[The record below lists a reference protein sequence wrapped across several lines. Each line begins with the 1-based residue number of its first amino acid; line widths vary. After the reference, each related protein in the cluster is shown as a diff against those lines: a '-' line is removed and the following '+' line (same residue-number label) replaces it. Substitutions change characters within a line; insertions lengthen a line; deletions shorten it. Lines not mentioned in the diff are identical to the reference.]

1 MFLLFPF
8 FLLYPHTPMS
18 LYRTYRPKGFA
29 DVVGQD
35 HIVTTLEQA
44 MKQGKLGH
52 AYLFAGQRGTG
63 KTSVARILA
72 KALMTDGMDD
82 EQLRMQI
89 IRAADDGSLVDLTE
103 IDAASTRGID
113 DIRGL
118 LEKIQFTPIAAKAK
132 VFIIDEVHMLT
143 REAFNALLKTLE
155 EPPPYAFFIL
165 ATTELFK
172 IPPTIQ
178 SRCQRFLFRQVREEE
193 IVRRLQYV
201 ADQERITAD
210 RAALRA
216 IAHSAGGSM
225 RDALSLLDQ
234 LRSLETI
241 TLDDVK
247 LRIGET
253 GHEHVEAML
262 QAIDAR
268 DGATVLALVNNMEE
282 AAVPMEGFLRLML
295 GEVRERM
302 HADIENGNGHAEHLR
317 RMDTLLRA
325 AKDIRSA
332 PVPGLAVESAL
343 LSLCGSSGVSREPS
357 DAHRAAPAPAPAAPR
372 NEEMLRAAETVLKK
386 TVAKAHTPPPAP
398 ATIEAPALSLDA
410 LRQAWASVVDAAT
423 PPSVRMSLKN
433 GRVTSVSGST
443 VTLQFGSA
451 FHRDKVAAT
460 EASRTIE
467 GILQNVFKQSVRLHC
482 ELESEQSSAP
492 AADDVVNLADA
503 AAEIF

>member
-1 MFLLFPF
+1 
-8 FLLYPHTPMS
+8 MS
-18 LYRTYRPKGFA
+18 LYRTYRPKSFA

-35 HIVTTLEQA
+35 HIVNTLEQA
-44 MKQGKLGH
+44 VKQGKLGH

-72 KALMTDGMDD
+72 KILMTNGIEDATMR
-82 EQLRMQI
+82 EQI
-89 IRAADDGSLVDLTE
+89 VRAADDGSLVDFTE

-118 LEKIQFTPIAAKAK
+118 LEKIQFTPVAAKAK

-193 IVRRLQYV
+193 LIRRLQHV
-201 ADQERITAD
+201 ADQEHLTVD

-234 LRSLETI
+234 LRSIENI
-241 TLDDVK
+241 TLDEVK

-262 QAIDAR
+262 AALDAR
-268 DGATVLALVNNMEE
+268 ESTTVLSLIRNMEE

-302 HADIENGNGHAEHLR
+302 HAGVDSGEAVDVHLDR
-317 RMDTLLRA
+317 LNILLRT

-332 PVPGLAVESAL
+332 PVPGLIMESAFL
-343 LSLCGSSGVSREPS
+343 ALCQPQRTDDSPPTHARPRTANAHAAASS
-357 DAHRAAPAPAPAAPR
+357 PAPLSSATSPKQDAIREAEKTVKDATVRAQSPAAPVGII
-372 NEEMLRAAETVLKK
+372 E
-386 TVAKAHTPPPAP
+386 VA
-398 ATIEAPALSLDA
+398 ALSLTA
-410 LRQAWASVVDAAT
+410 VREQWTSIVDAVQ

-433 GRVTSVSGST
+433 GSVASLENG
-443 VTLQFGSA
+443 TLTLIFTSA
-451 FHRDKVAAT
+451 FHRDKVGAT

-467 GILQNVFKQSVRLHC
+467 EIIRGIFHHTVRLRC
-482 ELESEQSSAP
+482 TLESAP
-492 AADDVVNLADA
+492 TPAPIANDVVNMADA